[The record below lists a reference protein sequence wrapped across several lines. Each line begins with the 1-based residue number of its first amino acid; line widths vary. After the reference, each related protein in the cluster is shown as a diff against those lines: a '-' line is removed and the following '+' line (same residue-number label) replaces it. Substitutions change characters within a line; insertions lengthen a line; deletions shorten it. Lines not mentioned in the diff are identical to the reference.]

1 MNIMLEKNSQNRIN
15 YLAQDLRT
23 ELRVHAAMIGK
34 MQPEVLR
41 LWLRAIMHLVK
52 VSKLKS
58 QKHFFWVRPENQSK
72 DFQYDLLL
80 PRLALYKVLSGFSRH
95 FSQPEQQA
103 LFEAALCR
111 NYSLPAAKRG
121 KQKLV
126 ARVAG
131 SSKPKVFVGYRI
143 AHEQIDYH
151 LATIFNHPVAYRY
164 KPANGQAELPN
175 YPAK

>member
-1 MNIMLEKNSQNRIN
+1 MTEKNSHNHIN
-15 YLAQDLRT
+15 HLAQHLRSQ
-23 ELRVHAAMIGK
+23 LRSQAAILGK
-34 MQPEVLR
+34 IQPDVLR
-41 LWLRAIMHLVK
+41 LWLLAMLHLAQLG
-52 VSKLKS
+52 KLKP
-58 QKHFFWVRPENQSK
+58 QLHFYWVRPQNQSK
-72 DFQYDLLL
+72 NFQYDLLL
-80 PRLALYKVLSGFSRH
+80 PHLALYKVLSGFSRH

-111 NYSLPAAKRG
+111 TYSLPAVKRG
-121 KQKLV
+121 RQKITVRPV
-126 ARVAG
+126 ASAA
-131 SSKPKVFVGYRI
+131 PKVFIGYRI